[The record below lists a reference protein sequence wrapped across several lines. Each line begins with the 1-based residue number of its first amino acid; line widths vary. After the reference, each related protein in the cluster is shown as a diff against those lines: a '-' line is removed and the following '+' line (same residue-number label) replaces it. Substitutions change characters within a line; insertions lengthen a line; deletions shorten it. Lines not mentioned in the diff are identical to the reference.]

1 MLRTTSLPKQKPKTS
16 LDKNGILLSTHS
28 VTPTRKHLMSQST
41 PIVSNLI
48 ERFVRNREAYKNQ
61 SYNET
66 QVRRFDQSVY
76 RLSDNFYRLMENERK
91 TDVFS

>member
-1 MLRTTSLPKQKPKTS
+1 
-16 LDKNGILLSTHS
+16 
-28 VTPTRKHLMSQST
+28 MSQST

-66 QVRRFDQSVY
+66 QVRRYDQSVY